1 MREGFQRKSFNQTT
15 SAFSIPS
22 QAKVPDAGFT
32 KHSKISLGG
41 ERRKVL
47 PQFAGPYYM

>member
-1 MREGFQRKSFNQTT
+1 MREGLQRKSFNQTT

-22 QAKVPDAGFT
+22 QAKVPDVEFT
-32 KHSKISLGG
+32 KHSKISLSE

-47 PQFAGPYYM
+47 PQFAGPFM